1 MVPMP
6 VTERVVLREWGPDD
20 VDDAFAVYGTAT
32 VTDWLVPSMPRVADL
47 AAMRR
52 VLSQWIEEQR
62 ELPPPLGRWAFEHRE
77 SGEVIGGAELRLL
90 PPHLVDVEVAWH
102 LRPNSWGQGYAKE
115 ATRELIRWAF
125 AHEAVELFAV
135 VDPLNDRA
143 HRTAQRLGMEW
154 VGETTKYYDR
164 TLHVYRIRPGDLD

>member
-90 PPHLVDVEVAWH
+90 PPRFEDVEVAWH
-102 LRPNSWGQGYAKE
+102 LRPNAWGQGYANE
-115 ATRELIRWAF
+115 ATRGLIRWAF

-164 TLHVYRIRPGDLD
+164 PLHVYRIRPGDLD